1 MGIFK
6 RNLNC
11 CQKLK
16 ERGYEIYAVEQV
28 EGSTSLQN
36 FIPKKSNRYAFIFG
50 NEVNGVSQNI
60 IDLCENVIEIP
71 QEGTKHSL
79 NISVSVGVVIWDF
92 YSKFKML

>member
-1 MGIFK
+1 MNILYNISCITLK
-6 RNLNC
+6 LNLKIWTRYKVIN
-11 CQKLK
+11 
-16 ERGYEIYAVEQV
+16 
-28 EGSTSLQN
+28 QN